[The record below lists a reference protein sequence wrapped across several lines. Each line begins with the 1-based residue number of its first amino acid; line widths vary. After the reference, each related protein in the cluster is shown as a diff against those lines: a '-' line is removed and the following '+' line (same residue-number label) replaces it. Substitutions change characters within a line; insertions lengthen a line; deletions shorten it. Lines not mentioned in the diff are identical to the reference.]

1 MHSRW
6 FLYQNTL
13 LKGPEKN
20 WCPRCD
26 RPSFSFW
33 LSQVHEKADACGDTN
48 GYWKGVFKQI
58 EQHGKEDTEYWVAYK
73 AHPVRRQGLISYGYK
88 EVGDDKFEIFFD
100 KDPSGISILDCL
112 MVEFLWEA
120 DQRRLIQKL
129 KDERY
134 ERNRPKKQDCA
145 TDYTQVPMKLEGTK

>member
-20 WCPRCD
+20 WCPHCD

-33 LSQVHEKADACGDTN
+33 LSQVHEKADNADDTN
-48 GYWKGVFKQI
+48 AYWMRVFNQI
-58 EQHGKEDTEYWVAYK
+58 VKHGKEDTEYWVPYK
-73 AHPVRRQGLISYGYK
+73 AAPVRRQGLISYGFK
-88 EVGDDKFEIFFD
+88 EVGDGKFEVSFG
-100 KDPSGISILDCL
+100 KDPSEISILDCL
-112 MVEFLWEA
+112 RQEQYLWEP

-129 KDERY
+129 KEERY
-134 ERNRPKKQDCA
+134 ERNRPKKQD
-145 TDYTQVPMKLEGTK
+145 